1 MQSENFREEAGAM
14 PPGAPFRKVRRA
26 SERIH
31 LLGGEMDFV
40 RPEEVFHFVKEQRRR
55 VKKTVIANHNLHSL
69 ALMRK
74 SPAVRAFFDR
84 ADLIEVD
91 SVPAIR
97 WARLLGYPVRGF
109 HRCTYLDWREDFWR
123 IAVEEGWRVFYLG
136 CRPKDIDLA
145 IAAVLKRHPL
155 AQLKGRHGHFDVNS
169 GSTDNKTVLEEIAAY
184 RPDIL
189 MVGMGM
195 PRQEVWVL
203 ENLEALPLCA
213 VFTVGGAFD
222 YEAGAQVPAPRWVAR
237 LGLEW
242 LFRLASNPGR
252 MFKRYCVEPFELLPT
267 LPVDIQRSL
276 ARKSARI

>member
-1 MQSENFREEAGAM
+1 
-14 PPGAPFRKVRRA
+14 
-26 SERIH
+26 
-31 LLGGEMDFV
+31 
-40 RPEEVFHFVKEQRRR
+40 
-55 VKKTVIANHNLHSL
+55 
-69 ALMRK
+69 
-74 SPAVRAFFDR
+74 
-84 ADLIEVD
+84 
-91 SVPAIR
+91 
-97 WARLLGYPVRGF
+97 
-109 HRCTYLDWREDFWR
+109 
-123 IAVEEGWRVFYLG
+123 
-136 CRPKDIDLA
+136 
-145 IAAVLKRHPL
+145 
-155 AQLKGRHGHFDVNS
+155 
-169 GSTDNKTVLEEIAAY
+169 
-184 RPDIL
+184 